1 MQSDLL
7 APLGAAPETLA
18 EGAVLLPGFAR
29 RVEPALLAEIEAVA
43 KAAPFR
49 RMEVPGGHTMSV
61 AMTGCG
67 IASWVS
73 DRHGYRYAA
82 TDPLTGEAWPAMPPT
97 MRTLAADA
105 AAAAGFEEFVPD
117 TCLVNRYA
125 PGARMALHQDRNE
138 RDMDQ
143 PIVSVSLGLPATFL
157 WGGTRRGDR
166 PRRLRLA
173 SGDVVVWGGP
183 ARLTY
188 HGIAP
193 VPAGGQAATRACR
206 FNLTFRRA
214 L

>member
-7 APLGAAPETLA
+7 APLGSAPEALA
-18 EGAVLLPGFAR
+18 EGAVLLPGFAA
-29 RVEPALLAEIEAVA
+29 RVEAALLAEIKAVA
-43 KAAPFR
+43 VAARFR

-67 IASWVS
+67 AASWIS

-97 MRTLAADA
+97 MAALATDA
-105 AAAAGFEEFVPD
+105 AATGGFAGFVPD

-157 WGGTRRGDR
+157 WGGMRRADR
-166 PRRLRLA
+166 PRRVWLA

-193 VPAGGQAATRACR
+193 LPAGCHETTGACR